1 MFVPVE
7 ELIWIR
13 SIAIV
18 LLIVARAMRHVQIA
32 KPKAQDAP
40 QAQEQPASQ
49 LVITPDLIETLRQ
62 MLTQTTVTEEQAQ
75 PPLLL
80 TEGQNQQAGETN
92 GERVKAYLLDHPKA
106 PLREIAEALTI
117 SITTARKWRGR
128 VQSVRATA
136 RKAKK

>member
-1 MFVPVE
+1 MFIPVE